1 MRGELIVLPGQ
12 RAPEGAARRRGD
24 NGGWLSEGSKGEFQD
39 RMLLSLGAGESAPS
53 DEGEK

>member
-12 RAPEGAARRRGD
+12 RAPEGEARRRGD